1 MMTDN
6 KIITIIM
13 ITTTPPT
20 TPPAATGTILTAVLP
35 VLSIN
40 TMKITIVNCDF
51 QFQNI
56 NVPIIDTEDETVVE
70 GYMRIIMKK

>member
-13 ITTTPPT
+13 TTTTPPT
-20 TPPAATGTILTAVLP
+20 TPPAATGTILTVLP

-40 TMKITIVNCDF
+40 TMKNTIVNCDF
-51 QFQNI
+51 RFQNI
-56 NVPIIDTEDETVVE
+56 NAPIIDTEDETVVE

>member
-40 TMKITIVNCDF
+40 TMKITIDYYISF
-51 QFQNI
+51 KI
-56 NVPIIDTEDETVVE
+56 LM
-70 GYMRIIMKK
+70 YL